1 MCMDKNRSFIKF
13 LIEAPIS
20 DYKTIGN
27 FDKAHS
33 FRDRRDR
40 TLVTNPRSIERT
52 YKKFDNS
59 DMDFNFIFVNKP
71 GAGKFMEVGRVDI
84 SYVQK
89 NLGDDVANAVR
100 EAQNKTEDS
109 VTIIFTNNS
118 GDEKIPMTPWIIAHR
133 IGHALAREGSSRSS
147 YYYKEAS
154 DYLISGMSEIIKL
167 YGVREF
173 PDKEDTISKRTNRD
187 SQLLMKNFFQQVA
200 TFRSAREG
208 IIRDWF
214 EVFNELIAQYL
225 TTGKIRFNDAPKSF
239 KSNRTSYFCKD
250 LEEANAMVERLANT
264 MEYTI
269 DAMLHTTHN
278 NIYVM

>member
-1 MCMDKNRSFIKF
+1 MDKNRSFIKF

-40 TLVTNPRSIERT
+40 TLVTNPRSIERI
-52 YKKFDNS
+52 YKKFSNS
-59 DMDFNFIFVNKP
+59 DMGFNFIFVNKP
-71 GAGKFMEVGRVDI
+71 GAGRFIEVGKVDI

-118 GDEKIPMTPWIIAHR
+118 GAEKIPMTPWIIAHR
-133 IGHALAREGSSRSS
+133 IGHALAREGGSRSS

-154 DYLISGMSEIIKL
+154 DYLISGMADIIEL
-167 YGVREF
+167 YGVKEF
-173 PDKEDTISKRTNRD
+173 PNREDRISNRSNRN

-214 EVFNELIAQYL
+214 EVLNELIAQYL
-225 TTGKIRFNDAPKSF
+225 TTGKIRFNDVPKSF
-239 KSNRTSYFCKD
+239 KSNRSLYICKD
-250 LEEANAMVERLANT
+250 VAEANQLLNSLANT
-264 MEYTI
+264 MEYAI
-269 DAMLHTTHN
+269 DSMLHTTHN